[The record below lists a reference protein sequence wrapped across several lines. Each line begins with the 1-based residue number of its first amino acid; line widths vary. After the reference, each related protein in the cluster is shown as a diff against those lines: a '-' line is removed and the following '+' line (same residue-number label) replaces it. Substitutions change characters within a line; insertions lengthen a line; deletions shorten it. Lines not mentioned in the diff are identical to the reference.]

1 MRFGAAA
8 WDCRIHTLLDLG
20 FQICHKTRV
29 KNHLLKLELMKKE
42 NEKSRLLR
50 LSFLSTDQAIQQETA
65 VVS

>member
-8 WDCRIHTLLDLG
+8 WNCKIHTQLDLG
-20 FQICHKTRV
+20 FKICYKTRV
-29 KNHLLKLELMKKE
+29 KKHSLKLEHMKKE

-50 LSFLSTDQAIQQETA
+50 LSFLSPEEAVQQETV

>member
-8 WDCRIHTLLDLG
+8 WDCKIHTLLDLG
-20 FQICHKTRV
+20 FKICYKTTV
-29 KNHLLKLELMKKE
+29 KNHLLKPEHMKKE

>member
-20 FQICHKTRV
+20 FKICHKTRV
-29 KNHLLKLELMKKE
+29 KNHLLKLERMKKE